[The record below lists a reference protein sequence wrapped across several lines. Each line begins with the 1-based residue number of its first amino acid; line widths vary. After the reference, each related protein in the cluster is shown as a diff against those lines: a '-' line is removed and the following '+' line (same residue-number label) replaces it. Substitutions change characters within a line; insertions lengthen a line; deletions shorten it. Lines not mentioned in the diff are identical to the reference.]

1 MKNLGLILIQ
11 CLFIFQS
18 FAQSRYLS
26 EVFPDVK
33 VSSDVVY
40 GRNATIF
47 TKPLLGHL
55 TPVDLKMDVYEPIGD
70 TLQERP
76 LVLVIHDGNFFPQ
89 VLNGSIIG
97 SKTDSSVVEIC
108 TQLAKRGFTAAAIT
122 YRQGWNP
129 LGVSQLDRV
138 TTMIQAL
145 YRGVQDGRTAIRFFR
160 KNYNEEDNEFHIDPN
175 RITVWGNGTGAF
187 VALNMVAISHIN
199 DFALT
204 TNGPGKFLFDSDN
217 DGVPDTPMVLEEI
230 HGDIE
235 GKNLTIAPYDFLGIT
250 EGDTTNYANHLN
262 YSSEFHLSVN
272 ISGSVADIGWMND
285 NSIPTISIQSIFDLY
300 YPYNEFSF
308 VVHPGTLYFQTQGSE
323 LIGELQENLG
333 NNQAWKDGIKEDEI
347 YTKEANWHS
356 AIAGHPYYEGVYPVI
371 NSANSNGIH
380 EGVVIDW
387 WDPNSPSPIDG
398 PGLGLPWNEVPSSS
412 GLSMHDLEL
421 IRNEN
426 MSAEK
431 ARANIDTI
439 MNYFAPRACITL
451 ELSDCHSDIFTSSAE
466 EQLDDSSIKIFP
478 NPSNGLLTIN
488 ASEKTL
494 ELIQVF
500 DLDGRLVKS
509 LSQIHGTE
517 KEIDLSDL
525 VKGIYLIKIQLNDA
539 IVVRKIMLN

>member
-1 MKNLGLILIQ
+1 MKIIGLILLQ
-11 CLFIFQS
+11 CLFICQS
-18 FAQSRYLS
+18 FAQSRYLN

-33 VSSDVVY
+33 VSSDIVY
-40 GRNATIF
+40 GRNATIYTDPF
-47 TKPLLGHL
+47 LGHL
-55 TPVDLKMDVYEPIGD
+55 VPVDLKMDIYEPIGD
-70 TLQERP
+70 SLQERP
-76 LVLVIHDGNFFPQ
+76 LVLVIHDGNFLPQ
-89 VLNGSIIG
+89 VLNGRIIG

-108 TQLAKRGFTAAAIT
+108 TQLAKRGFTAASIT

-129 LGVSQLDRV
+129 IASSQVELTFSLV
-138 TTMIQAL
+138 QAL
-145 YRGVQDGRTAIRFFR
+145 YKGVQDGRTAIRFFR
-160 KNYNEEDNEFHIDPN
+160 KNYTEEDNEFHIDPN

-204 TNGPGKFLFDSDN
+204 TNEPGKFLYDSDN

-235 GKNLTIAPYDFLGIT
+235 GKNLIIAPYDFSWIT
-250 EGDTTNYANHLN
+250 EGDTINYANHLN

-272 ISGSVADIGWMND
+272 VGGSVADISWLND
-285 NSIPTISIQSIFDLY
+285 NSIPTISIQAIFDCY
-300 YPYNEFSF
+300 YPYNDYSF

-333 NNQAWKDGIKEDEI
+333 NNQAWKDGIKADET
-347 YTKEANWHS
+347 YTKEANLHS
-356 AIAGHPYYEGVYPVI
+356 DIVGHPYYEGVYPVI
-371 NSANSNGIH
+371 NSVNSKGYH

-387 WDPNSPSPIDG
+387 WNPNAPSPVDG
-398 PGLGLPWNEVPSSS
+398 PGMGLPWNEVPFGSWPS
-412 GLSMHDLEL
+412 LHDLEL
-421 IRNEN
+421 VKNEN

-451 ELSDCHSDIFTSSAE
+451 ELSDCQSDIFTSSTE
-466 EQLDDSSIKIFP
+466 ELFDANSIKVYP
-478 NPSNGLLTIN
+478 NPSSGLLTID

-494 ELIQVF
+494 ESIQVF

-517 KEIDLSDL
+517 KEINLGDLA
-525 VKGIYLIKIQLNDA
+525 KGIYLIKIQLNDM
-539 IVVRKIMLN
+539 IVVRKIILN